1 MYMLT
6 NLINCTENCPE
17 RGAHILHL
25 YDALPIEGKI
35 VVTAILFFI
44 LGAVFAVAF
53 YRHNKE
59 AIEQSL
65 KDREGAK
72 QVAEIRNM
80 ISTHKKN
87 IYQENV
93 SSYEELLST
102 LK

>member
-1 MYMLT
+1 MLT
-6 NLINCTENCPE
+6 NLINCTESCPD

-44 LGAVFAVAF
+44 LGAIGAIAF
-53 YRHNKE
+53 YKHNE
-59 AIEQSL
+59 ETIEQSL

-80 ISTHKKN
+80 ISTHKRN
-87 IYQENV
+87 LYQESV
-93 SSYEELLST
+93 DSYEELLST
-102 LK
+102 LKD